1 MRSLKSKIGVTVR
14 NTDNFDNE
22 LTLIASLVVLDT
34 MQIHKYQTEKLT
46 PEKQRIL
53 TNDVK
58 DRLMQ
63 SLFRYDEIQKLKE
76 DAYKQGY
83 DGGANRTFIF
93 QVCQDYAHCY
103 ADDLMPNK
111 TDHYLYIGEI
121 TDCIEKPH
129 ILYECDGMACKD
141 CFHKE
146 CHETTDI
153 THAKNF
159 KYYNGKWVERRDYSP
174 RNLYC

>member
-14 NTDNFDNE
+14 NTDNSDNE

-34 MQIHKYQTEKLT
+34 MQIYKYQTEKLT

-83 DGGANRTFIF
+83 DAG
-93 QVCQDYAHCY
+93 
-103 ADDLMPNK
+103 
-111 TDHYLYIGEI
+111 
-121 TDCIEKPH
+121 
-129 ILYECDGMACKD
+129 
-141 CFHKE
+141 FH
-146 CHETTDI
+146 D
-153 THAKNF
+153 AM
-159 KYYNGKWVERRDYSP
+159 VELDPDAQPLNDKGYTA
-174 RNLYC
+174 

>member
-14 NTDNFDNE
+14 NTDNFDKE

-46 PEKQRIL
+46 PEKQRNL

-58 DRLMQ
+58 NRLIQ

-83 DGGANRTFIF
+83 DTGFHDAM
-93 QVCQDYAHCY
+93 V
-103 ADDLMPNK
+103 
-111 TDHYLYIGEI
+111 EI
-121 TDCIEKPH
+121 DPDAQPLNDKGYT
-129 ILYECDGMACKD
+129 A
-141 CFHKE
+141 
-146 CHETTDI
+146 
-153 THAKNF
+153 
-159 KYYNGKWVERRDYSP
+159 
-174 RNLYC
+174 

>member
-14 NTDNFDNE
+14 NNDNSDNE

-34 MQIHKYQTEKLT
+34 MQIYKYQTEELT

-83 DGGANRTFIF
+83 DAGFHDA
-93 QVCQDYAHCY
+93 
-103 ADDLMPNK
+103 M
-111 TDHYLYIGEI
+111 
-121 TDCIEKPH
+121 IELDPDAQPLNEKG
-129 ILYECDGMACKD
+129 YTA
-141 CFHKE
+141 
-146 CHETTDI
+146 
-153 THAKNF
+153 
-159 KYYNGKWVERRDYSP
+159 
-174 RNLYC
+174 

>member
-14 NTDNFDNE
+14 NTDNSDNE

-34 MQIHKYQTEKLT
+34 MQIYKYQTDKLT

-58 DRLMQ
+58 NRLMQ

-83 DGGANRTFIF
+83 DAGFHDA
-93 QVCQDYAHCY
+93 
-103 ADDLMPNK
+103 M
-111 TDHYLYIGEI
+111 
-121 TDCIEKPH
+121 IELDPDAQPLNEKG
-129 ILYECDGMACKD
+129 YTA
-141 CFHKE
+141 
-146 CHETTDI
+146 
-153 THAKNF
+153 
-159 KYYNGKWVERRDYSP
+159 
-174 RNLYC
+174 

>member
-1 MRSLKSKIGVTVR
+1 MHSLKSKIGVTVR

-46 PEKQRIL
+46 TEKQRIL

-83 DGGANRTFIF
+83 DAGFHDAM
-93 QVCQDYAHCY
+93 VELD
-103 ADDLMPNK
+103 PNAK
-111 TDHYLYIGEI
+111 PLNDRGYI
-121 TDCIEKPH
+121 
-129 ILYECDGMACKD
+129 A
-141 CFHKE
+141 
-146 CHETTDI
+146 
-153 THAKNF
+153 
-159 KYYNGKWVERRDYSP
+159 
-174 RNLYC
+174 

>member
-34 MQIHKYQTEKLT
+34 MQIYKYQTEKLT
-46 PEKQRIL
+46 PEKQRSL

-58 DRLMQ
+58 NRLMQ

-83 DGGANRTFIF
+83 DAGFHDA
-93 QVCQDYAHCY
+93 
-103 ADDLMPNK
+103 M
-111 TDHYLYIGEI
+111 
-121 TDCIEKPH
+121 IELDPDAQPLNDKG
-129 ILYECDGMACKD
+129 YTA
-141 CFHKE
+141 
-146 CHETTDI
+146 
-153 THAKNF
+153 
-159 KYYNGKWVERRDYSP
+159 
-174 RNLYC
+174 

>member
-14 NTDNFDNE
+14 NTYDSDNE

-34 MQIHKYQTEKLT
+34 MQIYKYQTEKLT

-83 DGGANRTFIF
+83 DAGFHDA
-93 QVCQDYAHCY
+93 
-103 ADDLMPNK
+103 M
-111 TDHYLYIGEI
+111 
-121 TDCIEKPH
+121 IELDPDSEPLNEKG
-129 ILYECDGMACKD
+129 YTA
-141 CFHKE
+141 
-146 CHETTDI
+146 
-153 THAKNF
+153 
-159 KYYNGKWVERRDYSP
+159 
-174 RNLYC
+174 